1 MDMRRSWEA
10 MWMEMRPSPDR
21 ASGTLRITVAALSVA
36 VVMLTFR
43 MPFPYLG
50 PYLVFLVSQRDTFL
64 TRAAAAL
71 GVVASAMACVLI
83 YAVADVAW
91 DVAWLRVA
99 LWTALFG
106 GGFFLMHVL
115 IEPRIILGPLVI
127 ISLFTFAFDQHP
139 FPNRILSELGWLWAI
154 LGLTVATTLLVQWLL
169 EAPTAIE
176 FLRGQFRRL
185 LIAAERSCL
194 KRAWG
199 RRPDPLDQEELESAL
214 DRVEKLGQ
222 AGVLSPRQSENCRRW
237 LLAVES
243 VGRAA
248 EMDPSA
254 QAGAMPAWIG
264 LAARVR
270 GIRRRILWGI
280 PVAQEPGSSPAG
292 IPALRMAE
300 GALAQDHGEPAPED
314 HKAMPVLAP
323 DWGSNPAHVDFAM
336 RATVA
341 TMSCYLFMSL
351 TAWDGIHT
359 CMITCVVSALA
370 NLPAGVRKQN
380 NRILG
385 AILGGVLGWVSVVLL
400 IPRAESL
407 PALLLILG
415 AGTALSAWV
424 TLGSERR
431 SYVGWQMALA
441 FYMTVLQGP
450 HPSTRLDV
458 LSDRLAGILIGIL
471 AMRVAFHTRSV
482 PSPTMETPAGLPS
495 VWAGAATQKS
505 R

>member
-1 MDMRRSWEA
+1 
-10 MWMEMRPSPDR
+10 
-21 ASGTLRITVAALSVA
+21 VA

-50 PYLVFLVSQRDTFL
+50 PYLVFLVSQRDMFL

-71 GVVASAMACVLI
+71 GVVVSAMACLLI
-83 YAVADVAW
+83 YGVAAVAW
-91 DVAWLRVA
+91 DAAWLRVA
-99 LWTALFG
+99 LWLVLFG

-115 IEPRIILGPLVI
+115 VEPRIILGPLVI
-127 ISLFTFAFDQHP
+127 VSLFSFAFDQHP

-154 LGLTVATTLLVQWLL
+154 LGLTVGTTLLIQWLL

-194 KRAWG
+194 RRAWG
-199 RRPDPLDQEELESAL
+199 RRPEPIDAEELESAL
-214 DRVEKLGQ
+214 ERVEKMGQ
-222 AGVLSPRQSENCRRW
+222 VGVLSAFQAETCRRW
-237 LLAVES
+237 LLAAES
-243 VGRAA
+243 IGRAA
-248 EMDPSA
+248 ELDHT
-254 QAGAMPAWIG
+254 AGEGAEPAWIG
-264 LAARVR
+264 LATRIR
-270 GIRRRILWGI
+270 GLRRRILWGE
-280 PVAQEPGSSPAG
+280 ATRPGPSSSTAG
-292 IPALRMAE
+292 TRALQLAE
-300 GALAQDHGEPAPED
+300 AALTEDPSEPAPGVRQSP
-314 HKAMPVLAP
+314 PVLAP
-323 DWGSNPAHVDFAM
+323 DWSSNPVHVDFAV
-336 RATVA
+336 RATAA
-341 TMSCYLFMSL
+341 TMFCYLFMSL

-359 CMITCVVSALA
+359 CMITCVVSALV
-370 NLPAGVRKQN
+370 NLPARVRKQN

-400 IPRAESL
+400 IPRAEGL

-431 SYVGWQMALA
+431 SYLGWQMALA

-471 AMRVAFHTRSV
+471 AMRAAFHTRSV
-482 PSPTMETPAGLPS
+482 PSLTMETPAGLPA
-495 VWAGAATQKS
+495 VWAGASDETQ
-505 R
+505 RFR